1 MRTLVALATVAAMAA
16 CGSGSPE
23 RRAAAAR
30 PNVLLVTID
39 TWRGDRLTTGIAPA
53 IDHLASSGLRFT
65 AARSAVPL
73 TLPSHTTLLTG
84 LLPPAHGVRENGV
97 DALDERHPTIARIL
111 KDAGYETAAFVGAF
125 VLDRRFGLARGFDV
139 YDDQIPRDPN
149 ATERLDAE
157 RRASVVVDH
166 ALAWLDA
173 RNQQPLFFLWVHLY
187 DPHAPYNPPPEYVRP
202 ASREPRATD
211 RGGAP
216 S

>member
-53 IDHLASSGLRFT
+53 IDHLATSGLRFT

-73 TLPSHTTLLTG
+73 TLPSHATILTG

-97 DALDERHPTIARIL
+97 DALDDRHATIARLL
-111 KDAGYETAAFVGAF
+111 KDAGYRTAAFVGAF
-125 VLDRRFGLARGFDV
+125 VLDGRFGLSRGFDL
-139 YDDQIPRDPN
+139 YDDRIPRDPN
-149 ATERLDAE
+149 ATERLEAE
-157 RRASVVVDH
+157 RRASVVVDR
-166 ALAWLDA
+166 ALDWLGTIA
-173 RNQQPLFFLWVHLY
+173 QP
-187 DPHAPYNPPPEYVRP
+187 PAPSPQPPATPSQSP
-202 ASREPRATD
+202 ASASQPP
-211 RGGAP
+211 AP
-216 S
+216 SSQAPFF